1 MLQKCAIAVRK
12 TCFIRLNHLWKIVSQ
27 SGYIEEV
34 QLMKNNL
41 LHHINAIKTQ
51 LEISIILIKFSLYYG
66 A

>member
-1 MLQKCAIAVRK
+1 
-12 TCFIRLNHLWKIVSQ
+12 
-27 SGYIEEV
+27 
-34 QLMKNNL
+34 MKNNL